1 MGKYPPPSGR
11 TSCYPGQTPV
21 RGNEVLD
28 ENAAVC
34 ADIKVPQ
41 TVTDQNAAVRVDQVP
56 QTLTMSRLGHD
67 FGNALTYCG
76 TIFNIWLICNIR

>member
-1 MGKYPPPSGR
+1 M
-11 TSCYPGQTPV
+11 
-21 RGNEVLD
+21 LD
-28 ENAAVC
+28 ENAAVR

-67 FGNALTYCG
+67 FGNALTY
-76 TIFNIWLICNIR
+76 